1 MRCLRRNL
9 IPFWYCRYAGK
20 EEIFDSDGFATGDYR
35 VIYDVPVR
43 IMGNISPARGNVG
56 DEPFGGDIRY
66 DKVIALDDP
75 GCPIDEDTVLFLDK
89 EPEYGAGG
97 DPLFDYVVRRAAR
110 SLNSVL
116 YAAEK
121 VSLS

>member
-9 IPFWYCRYAGK
+9 TPFWYCRYAGK
-20 EEIFDSDGFATGDYR
+20 EEIVDSDGYDTGDKR
-35 VIYDVPVR
+35 VLYDSPVM
-43 IMGNISPARGNVG
+43 ITGNISPARGNAR
-56 DEPFGGDIRY
+56 DEPFGSDLNY

-75 GCPIDEDTVLFLDK
+75 GCPIDENTALFIDK
-89 EPEYGAGG
+89 EPEFNADG

-116 YAAEK
+116 YAAER